1 MDKHQTNDSGTPR
14 FPLGQLVA
22 TPAALRLLAAH
33 GTTPQVFL
41 RRHMTGD
48 FGDLPASDQQA
59 NEAAL
64 RTGGRIFSAYTLG
77 SDRLWVITEAS
88 RESTC
93 VLCPED
99 Y

>member
-1 MDKHQTNDSGTPR
+1 
-14 FPLGQLVA
+14 
-22 TPAALRLLAAH
+22 
-33 GTTPQVFL
+33 
-41 RRHMTGD
+41 MTGD